1 MAHSLTYE
9 ALGLINAP
17 TLFVQIFF
25 FNKECQKEKQCMKD
39 FFSIGFSYW
48 SVASLTAFY
57 PNLEKYCGIFIARGS
72 FAVRKEETIKIIM
85 FTSSKEK

>member
-1 MAHSLTYE
+1 MRQLYLSR
-9 ALGLINAP
+9 
-17 TLFVQIFF
+17 FF
-25 FNKECQKEKQCMKD
+25 FFIKSVRKKSNARKK

-57 PNLEKYCGIFIARGS
+57 PNLEKYCGIFIARGI

-85 FTSSKEK
+85 FTSSKEI